1 MFRDKRR
8 MAAML
13 AADRP
18 GTPRDAS
25 PEVAAFRDLRAQI
38 RAAEAAA
45 APTPPP
51 FDLMWS
57 GVEARLAANARDR
70 AEAGERRAA
79 TGWRGWA
86 GFRPL
91 WVLAPAGALVMA
103 AVLGY
108 FVTTAST
115 AQVDNRCYVDS
126 YDATSG
132 TILVEQDLDDRAGV
146 TVIWHL
152 DEG

>member
-1 MFRDKRR
+1 MFEKKRR
-8 MAAML
+8 MQAML
-13 AADRP
+13 EADRP
-18 GTPRDAS
+18 GTRADAS
-25 PEVAAFRDLRAQI
+25 PEAAAFTALRNRV
-38 RAAEAAA
+38 RAAEAETV
-45 APTPPP
+45 PHPPA

-57 GVEARLAANARDR
+57 GVEARLAAASGEQAAPEAAR
-70 AEAGERRAA
+70 
-79 TGWRGWA
+79 GWRTMLGS
-86 GFRPL
+86 RPL

-108 FVTTAST
+108 FVMRGDGPA
-115 AQVDNRCYVDS
+115 VDNRCYVDS
-126 YDATSG
+126 YDAASG